1 MRAPVYRSIDTANTF
16 LGLAFPSEVL
26 MILTV
31 FWGTAVSLPP
41 FTGLMVTVGAYIAL
55 RVATAGKAP
64 LHLQHLVLLHTR
76 RVFHA
81 GRFSPSSNAR
91 HSPAFPLAAR
101 RFRDL
106 PKKVRRED

>member
-26 MILTV
+26 MILSV

-41 FTGLMVTVGAYIAL
+41 FTGLLVTVGAYIAL
-55 RVATAGKAP
+55 RAATAGKAP
-64 LHLQHLVLLHTR
+64 LHLQHLILFHAR

-81 GRFSPSSNAR
+81 GRY
-91 HSPAFPLAAR
+91 SPASRASSSLRFPFAAR
-101 RFRDL
+101 RFRDA
-106 PKKVRRED
+106 PKKSTP

>member
-1 MRAPVYRSIDTANTF
+1 MRAQVYRSIDTANTF

-26 MILTV
+26 MILSV

-41 FTGLMVTVGAYIAL
+41 FTGLLVTVGAYIAL

-64 LHLQHLVLLHTR
+64 LHLQHLILFRAR
-76 RVFHA
+76 RAFHA
-81 GRFSPSSNAR
+81 GRY
-91 HSPAFPLAAR
+91 SPASRASSSPVFPFAAR

-106 PKKVRRED
+106 PQEGKS

>member
-26 MILTV
+26 MILSV

-41 FTGLMVTVGAYIAL
+41 FTGLLLTAAAYVAL

-64 LHLQHLVLLHTR
+64 LHLQHLILFRARLSI
-76 RVFHA
+76 HA
-81 GRFSPSSNAR
+81 GRFSPASRAPR
-91 HSPAFPLAAR
+91 SPVFPFATR
-101 RFRDL
+101 RFRDV
-106 PKKVRRED
+106 PKKKAP